1 LWNLRHTCEHVLTQ
15 AMQELYGVDK
25 IIPAMGPATD
35 D

>member
-1 LWNLRHTCEHVLTQ
+1 VLTQ